1 MLYLDAQT
9 VRSYFSVVRKQ
20 AATEKYLFT
29 GIFLEGRNSAAGL
42 FGRVRRL
49 VVENI

>member
-9 VRSYFSVVRKQ
+9 VRPYFSVVRKQ
-20 AATEKYLFT
+20 TATEKYLYRNIP
-29 GIFLEGRNSAAGL
+29 GGRNSAAGL
-42 FGRVRRL
+42 FSRVRRL